1 MSTTFYRAFEDRHR
15 GSRELIAKR
24 LEVYLPFANPLKTL
38 YATCPVL
45 DLGCGRGEWLELL
58 QAQGFSPRGVDLD
71 DGMLEACWA
80 LELAAEHGDALSALA
95 ALEDNSQAIVS
106 AFHLV
111 EHIPFND
118 VQKLVSEALRVLKPA
133 GLLIMETPNA
143 ENLVVGTSSFF
154 LDPTHE
160 RPVPLD
166 LLSFLT
172 EFSGFSRNKVIRL
185 QEDPALRDSQ
195 QLTLMEVL
203 GGASPD
209 YAIVAQKTAT
219 PEQLAIF
226 DECFER
232 GYGVSLESLA
242 QRYEQQMQRRA
253 QDGFDKLHLPEL
265 QEQLVEIK
273 AELQQVRQQSDEAF
287 EKYHLPALQE
297 QFVQF
302 KAELQRVHERR
313 DDALEKLQLP
323 ALEEHLVYIRAEL
336 HEVRE
341 QGNEVFEKVHL
352 PALQEQL
359 DHIRAELHL
368 DRQRHDEAFEKFH
381 LPALQEQLVHI
392 KAEFLEGRQQHDE
405 AFEKFHLPAL
415 QEQLVHIKAELLE
428 GRQQRD
434 EALGKLQISAL
445 QEQLGD
451 IKVEF
456 QQVRQQRD
464 QVFEKFQLPTLQ
476 EQLVNTEAELQQVRV
491 QRDEALAKAHE
502 FWLQSCANDGTVQ
515 ALTRSTSWRIT
526 APLRWSIHTVR
537 VAPSAFVDA
546 FKSAPRRVLGAA
558 IRFVLAR
565 PALHQGLNKSLKRSP
580 RLYIALKG
588 AAHNHG
594 MSTDAALVP
603 GLVADSSVPQHLEG
617 LSVEARQIYHDLTK
631 AIDQKDRG

>member
-1 MSTTFYRAFEDRHR
+1 MSMTFYRAFEDRHR
-15 GSRELIAKR
+15 GSRELISKR
-24 LEVYLPFANPLKTL
+24 LEAYLPFANPLKTL
-38 YATCPVL
+38 YSSCPAL

-58 QAQGFSPRGVDLD
+58 QSQGFSARGVDLD
-71 DGMLEACWA
+71 DGMLDACRA
-80 LELAAEHGDALSALA
+80 LDLNAEHGDALSALA
-95 ALEDNSQAIVS
+95 ALEDNSQVIVS

-111 EHIPFND
+111 EHIPFDD

-160 RPVPLD
+160 RPLPLD
-166 LLSFLT
+166 LLNFLT
-172 EFSGFSRNKVIRL
+172 EYSGFSRTKVLRL
-185 QEDPALRDSQ
+185 QEDPTLHESKH
-195 QLTLMEVL
+195 LTLMDVL

-209 YAIVAQKTAT
+209 YAVVAQKAST
-219 PEQLAIF
+219 PEQLGIF
-226 DECFER
+226 DACFDR

-242 QRYEQQMQRRA
+242 QRYEQQLQQRTQEA
-253 QDGFDKLHLPEL
+253 FDNLHLPEL
-265 QEQLVEIK
+265 QEQLVDIK

-297 QFVQF
+297 QFIQF
-302 KAELQRVHERR
+302 KAELQRVNEQR
-313 DDALEKLQLP
+313 DDALDKLQLP

-336 HEVRE
+336 QEVRE

-359 DHIRAELHL
+359 DHIRAELQL

-381 LPALQEQLVHI
+381 LPAMQQQLLHI
-392 KAEFLEGRQQHDE
+392 KAEF
-405 AFEKFHLPAL
+405 
-415 QEQLVHIKAELLE
+415 LE

-434 EALGKLQISAL
+434 EALGKLQIPAL

-476 EQLVNTEAELQQVRV
+476 DQLAHVEAELQQARE
-491 QRDEALAKAHE
+491 QRDIALAKAHE
-502 FWLQSCANDGTVQ
+502 FWLKSCEIDSAVQS
-515 ALTRSTSWRIT
+515 LTRSTSWRIT
-526 APLRWSIHTVR
+526 APLRWTIHSVR
-537 VAPSAFVDA
+537 VAPGAFVRGL
-546 FKSAPRRVLGAA
+546 KNAPRRVLGVGL
-558 IRFVLAR
+558 RYVLAR
-565 PALHQGLNKSLKRSP
+565 PALLQALNSSVKRSP
-580 RLYIALKG
+580 RLHMALKSV
-588 AAHNHG
+588 AHNHG
-594 MSTDAALVP
+594 MIADATLVSTPELDA
-603 GLVADSSVPQHLEG
+603 SVPQHLDG
-617 LSVEARQIYHDLTK
+617 LSVEARQIYQDLQK